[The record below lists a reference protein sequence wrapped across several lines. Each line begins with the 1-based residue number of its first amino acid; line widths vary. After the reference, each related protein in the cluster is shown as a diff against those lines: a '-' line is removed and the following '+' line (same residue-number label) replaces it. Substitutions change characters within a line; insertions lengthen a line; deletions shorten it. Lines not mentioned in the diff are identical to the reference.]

1 MRTLT
6 ADSSKA
12 KYLCKM
18 HLVAGVMPFDT
29 MKKSDIFYTLT
40 GKSAETDTSEGV
52 RDATSSFLTSNRSF
66 EIKSES
72 QL

>member
-1 MRTLT
+1 MLLVFVDQVRTLT

-29 MKKSDIFYTLT
+29 LKKSDIFYTLT
-40 GKSAETDTSEGV
+40 GKSAEIDTSEGV
-52 RDATSSFLTSNRSF
+52 RHNAY
-66 EIKSES
+66 
-72 QL
+72 